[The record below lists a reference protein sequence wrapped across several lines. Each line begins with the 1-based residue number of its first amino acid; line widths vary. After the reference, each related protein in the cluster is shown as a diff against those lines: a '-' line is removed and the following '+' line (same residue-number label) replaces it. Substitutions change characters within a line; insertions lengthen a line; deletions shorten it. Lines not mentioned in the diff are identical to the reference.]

1 MISVSDFPRN
11 PLGSKIDSNISARLE
26 NNNLATGY
34 QGAPGAKGAPFTQL
48 GYSELVR
55 NQPLKD
61 VIIWRIDLEPCQ
73 MAGESTLISV
83 ALLRSPSAKSKAA
96 LIAGGLSRSTP
107 KHPSGVQLH
116 LARNHVTIWHWYRP
130 CGPIFLLQDPRC

>member
-48 GYSELVR
+48 GYSELLR
-55 NQPLKD
+55 NQPRKD
-61 VIIWRIDLEPCQ
+61 VIIWRIDLETCQ

-96 LIAGGLSRSTP
+96 LIAGGLSRST
-107 KHPSGVQLH
+107 
-116 LARNHVTIWHWYRP
+116 
-130 CGPIFLLQDPRC
+130 